1 MVQDNNHEAN
11 NSNGSHQSDDEQKNI
26 IRFPAGGI
34 DKIKKASAPK
44 SSQPPMINLPPL
56 TKIFIALFVA
66 IHLVVFG
73 SEFINPDLPNTIYDF
88 GAFVPASWSGVFPFL
103 WWTPLTLVTFSFLH
117 GGWLHLG
124 MNVIMMA
131 AFGSGVEKWLGSK
144 SFLILF
150 AGSTLCGILI
160 QFAIGP
166 SSPAGVIGASGAIS
180 GFFGGLLIMMKEQR
194 ALGNQKNSI
203 MPFVI
208 GWVVIS
214 VLFGLMGAP
223 DGSPIAWFAHLGGFF
238 GGLGITYLMRKPKPS
253 KPTHTIH

>member
-1 MVQDNNHEAN
+1 MVQDNNNEPN
-11 NSNGSHQSDDEQKNI
+11 DSNGSDLSSNGEKNI
-26 IRFPAGGI
+26 LRFPKGGA
-34 DKIKKASAPK
+34 DKVKKIGAAQSA
-44 SSQPPMINLPPL
+44 QPPMINLPPL
-56 TKIFIALFVA
+56 TKIFIALFVV
-66 IHLVVFG
+66 IHVAAWA
-73 SEFINPDLPNTIYDF
+73 SHFIDPALQEIIYDH

-103 WWTPLTLVTFSFLH
+103 WWTPLTLVSFSFLH

-131 AFGSGVEKWLGSK
+131 AFGSGIEKWLGSQK
-144 SFLILF
+144 FLILF
-150 AGSTLCGILI
+150 IGSTLCGILI

-208 GWVVIS
+208 GWVAIS
-214 VLFGLMGAP
+214 VIFGLMGAP

-238 GGLGITYLMRKPKPS
+238 GGLGITYWMRKPKPPVQ
-253 KPTHTIH
+253 KPTLH